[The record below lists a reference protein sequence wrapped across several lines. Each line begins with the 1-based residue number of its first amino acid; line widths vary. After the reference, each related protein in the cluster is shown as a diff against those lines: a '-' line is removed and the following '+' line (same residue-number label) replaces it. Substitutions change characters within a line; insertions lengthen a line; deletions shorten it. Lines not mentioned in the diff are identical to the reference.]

1 MRTAI
6 YPGTFDPIT
15 YGHVDVIERAAMLFD
30 KVILVIAINSRKT
43 PLFSIEE
50 RLEMSREALA
60 HLKNVAVEIH
70 EGLLVDFA
78 RTQKAVAIIR
88 GVRAVTDFEYEFQIA
103 LMNRKLEPE
112 ICTLFLMPNEKYSY
126 LNSTI
131 VRELARYHQDISE
144 FVPAVVARKIKEKF

>member
-15 YGHVDVIERAAMLFD
+15 NGHIDVIERAAMLFD

-43 PLFSIEE
+43 PLFSKEE
-50 RLEMSREALA
+50 RLDMSHEALA
-60 HLKNVAVEIH
+60 HLKNVEVEVH

-78 RTQKAVAIIR
+78 RERKAVAIIR
-88 GVRAVTDFEYEFQIA
+88 GVRAVTDFEYELQIA

-112 ICTLFLMPNEKYSY
+112 ICTVFLMPNEKYSY

-144 FVPAVVARKIKEKF
+144 FVPEVVAKKIKEKF